1 VPNCPTTTI
10 SPGSRAERSR
20 VGAVG
25 RSYVVAMEPTRFAIR
40 YSTLNRFALTLMGMG
55 PARSGIWVGPD
66 SVRVVMGW
74 GFRAE
79 LPRGD
84 LRQVDP
90 GDVTVLNSL
99 GGVHGW
105 DGRWIVSG
113 AADGLVRF
121 DLAPEARAH
130 VMGISVRLASLRVSV
145 ETAAGL
151 TSALSPAAV

>member
-1 VPNCPTTTI
+1 M
-10 SPGSRAERSR
+10 SPGSRRVRSR
-20 VGAVG
+20 VGDGG

-40 YSTLNRFALTLMGMG
+40 YSTLNRVVLSLIGMG

-66 SVRVVMGW
+66 SVRVAMGW

-79 LPRGD
+79 LPRRD
-84 LRQVDP
+84 LRPVDP
-90 GDVTVLNSL
+90 GAVTVLNSL

-113 AADGLVRF
+113 AADSLVRL
-121 DLAPEARAH
+121 DLAPEAHAR
-130 VMGISVRLASLRVSV
+130 VMGITVRLASLRVSV
-145 ETAAGL
+145 EAVAEL